1 MKFSYSGLKLPAGV
15 SSPQASTFCLLSIEQ
30 QIVDQAFPEETMTRT
45 SGYSLTCLPV
55 PALQQSLAEALEI
68 FLTLSLGSGL
78 E

>member
-45 SGYSLTCLPV
+45 SGYSLTCLPG
-55 PALQQSLAEALEI
+55 LQQSLAEALEI